1 MPVLGS
7 KNFELN
13 LQQKLKL
20 VLPSWL
26 DIVLYNKFI
35 FFNNDI
41 FLLKCYLRFC
51 RNKPRHCINSLI
63 RTQFEGTN
71 CASAM
76 LCRPQCRVNAL
87 MKIHRLHGSYEA
99 LKYGTLL
106 DGLADLTGGI
116 TESISIRQ
124 DPTTCGRMLNKLLE
138 MTSLITCT
146 VQTTSTQV
154 SRCFCA
160 EYYNCSPHYIE

>member
-1 MPVLGS
+1 M
-7 KNFELN
+7 LN
-13 LQQKLKL
+13 RY
-20 VLPSWL
+20 P
-26 DIVLYNKFI
+26 
-35 FFNNDI
+35 
-41 FLLKCYLRFC
+41 RFC
-51 RNKPRHCINSLI
+51 RNKLRHHTNSFV
-63 RTQFEGTN
+63 RTQFERTN
-71 CASAM
+71 CATAM
-76 LCRPQCRVNAL
+76 LHRPQCRVNAL
-87 MKIHRLHGSYEA
+87 LLIHRLHGSYEA

-124 DPTTCGRMLNKLLE
+124 DPTTCGRMLSKLLE

-160 EYYNCSPHYIE
+160 EYYNCGPHYTE

>member
-1 MPVLGS
+1 M
-7 KNFELN
+7 LN
-13 LQQKLKL
+13 R
-20 VLPSWL
+20 
-26 DIVLYNKFI
+26 YT
-35 FFNNDI
+35 
-41 FLLKCYLRFC
+41 RFC
-51 RNKPRHCINSLI
+51 RNRRRHHINSFV
-63 RTQFEGTN
+63 RTQFEWTN
-71 CASAM
+71 CATAM
-76 LCRPQCRVNAL
+76 LHRPQCRVNAL
-87 MKIHRLHGSYEA
+87 LLIYRLHGSYEA

-124 DPTTCGRMLNKLLE
+124 DPTTCGRMLSKLLE

-160 EYYNCSPHYIE
+160 EYYKCGPHYTE